1 MLFSALKDLGLNHTV
16 FWRLIIQLLEAEFS
30 ILAQKS
36 SQRWR
41 PAIKNRCEDHIM
53 KILTYLVSRPA
64 CLCGA
69 VDICKESN
77 HTMLEQFGIVQKTF
91 FAELLHLGT
100 AGICFPFPPN
110 SKDSK

>member
-1 MLFSALKDLGLNHTV
+1 MLFSALKGLGLNHSV
-16 FWRLIIQLLEAEFS
+16 LETNYSNIGGREFS

-36 SQRWR
+36 SQMWH

-64 CLCGA
+64 GLCGA

-77 HTMLEQFGIVQKTF
+77 HIMLEQFGIVQKTF
-91 FAELLHLGT
+91 FAELLYLGT